1 MNAFIRLYVLCA
13 GIFLIFD
20 LFWLLV
26 VSKKMYQHF
35 IGSLMGETKIV
46 PAILFYLLYIVGVLF
61 FVVVPGI
68 EKSSLWYVLGS
79 GALFGLIC
87 YGTYDLTNL
96 ATLKDWPVMMT
107 AIDLAWGMFVTA
119 AASGLTYWLNIL
131 LFGGKV

>member
-1 MNAFIRLYVLCA
+1 MNALIRLYFLCA

-96 ATLKDWPVMMT
+96 ATIKDWPVMMT

>member
-1 MNAFIRLYVLCA
+1 MNALIRLYFLCA

-68 EKSSLWYVLGS
+68 EKGSLWYVLGS

-96 ATLKDWPVMMT
+96 ATIKDWPVMMT